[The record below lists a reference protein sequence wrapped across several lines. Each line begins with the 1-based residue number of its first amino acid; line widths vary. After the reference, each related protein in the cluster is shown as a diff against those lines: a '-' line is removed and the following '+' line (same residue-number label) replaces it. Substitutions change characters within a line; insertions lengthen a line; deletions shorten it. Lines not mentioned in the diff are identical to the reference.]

1 MEFLKPLFEEQLTA
15 DIADSGNVE
24 IGNVAFPPARILKQM
39 EPETYEIAFEE
50 WKESRFSDRLDKADE
65 ILGLFDNRPWFLRLK
80 ETLERSGS
88 VIPFIGAGM
97 SCASGF
103 KTWTGYLWAL
113 QRHSHVSPNELDA
126 LIASGLYE
134 DAAERLLNDLGER
147 LFNGHLHTSYRV
159 AQGLSIGG
167 PVNYLPLLFNKA
179 IITTNF
185 DDVLERVYEENG
197 HSFTRVLLGR
207 LGESFNNHVAEGT
220 FCLYKLH
227 GDYAEPA
234 TRILTRTEYDTAYTE
249 SSALT
254 EAMKL
259 ALRSNTFLFLGCS
272 LNQDRTMQL
281 MRELAGEVQ
290 QLPAHYALLP
300 LPADDGERRT
310 RQKFL
315 ADRSIFPIWYPDGEH
330 EESIEALFVK
340 LLSDMNKL

>member
-15 DIADSGNVE
+15 NIADSGDIE
-24 IGNVAFPPARILKQM
+24 IGNVEFPPARILKQM

-50 WKESRFSDRLDKADE
+50 WKEARFSDLLDKAEE
-65 ILGLFDNRPWFLRLK
+65 ILKLFDNRAWFLRLQ

-88 VIPFIGAGM
+88 VIPFVGAGM

-113 QRHSHVSPNELDA
+113 QAHSHIPPNELDA
-126 LIASGLYE
+126 LIAGGQYE
-134 DAAERLLNDLGER
+134 EAAERLLNDLGER
-147 LFNGHLHTSYRV
+147 QFNGHLHTSYRV
-159 AQGLSIGG
+159 ARVLSISG

-179 IITTNF
+179 VITTNF
-185 DDVLERVYEENG
+185 DDVLERIYEG
-197 HSFTRVLLGR
+197 HSQAFTRILLGR

-220 FCLYKLH
+220 FCLYKVH

-234 TRILTRTEYDTAYTE
+234 TRILTRTEYNTAYTT
-249 SSALT
+249 SSALAET
-254 EAMKL
+254 MRL

-281 MRELAGEVQ
+281 MQDLAGEVQ

-310 RQKFL
+310 RQRFL

-330 EESIEALFVK
+330 DESIEALFVK